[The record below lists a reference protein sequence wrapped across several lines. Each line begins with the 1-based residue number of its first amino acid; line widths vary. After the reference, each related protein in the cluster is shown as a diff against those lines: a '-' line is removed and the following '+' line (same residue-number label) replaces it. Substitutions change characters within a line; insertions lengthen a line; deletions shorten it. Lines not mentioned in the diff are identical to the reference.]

1 MSENQRTGV
10 RKHTSCLVSERI
22 ELLVNYQISLIYSIG
37 KDIIK
42 DGLGKKMT

>member
-1 MSENQRTGV
+1 MLENTPLLGV
-10 RKHTSCLVSERI
+10 RKNRI
-22 ELLVNYQISLIYSIG
+22 ASKLLNKPNLSIG